1 MGRVAYKETMRRAIR
16 TYGEDAQK
24 AVAIEEMAELQKEI
38 CKDLRGGGHPDHI
51 AEEIADVEIMLEQ
64 LKIMYE
70 CQTDVQQWI
79 YRKLQRLKER
89 MDKEQAAREG
99 MT

>member
-1 MGRVAYKETMRRAIR
+1 MGRAAYKETIRRAIR
-16 TYGEDAQK
+16 TYGQDAQK
-24 AVAIEEMAELQKEI
+24 VVAIEEMAELQKEI
-38 CKDLRGGGHPDHI
+38 FKDLQHSSSYDHI

-79 YRKLQRLKER
+79 YRKLHRLKER
-89 MDKEQAAREG
+89 MDREE
-99 MT
+99 MA

>member
-38 CKDLRGGGHPDHI
+38 CKDLRHSSSYDHI

-89 MDKEQAAREG
+89 MDREQAAREG
-99 MT
+99 MA

>member
-1 MGRVAYKETMRRAIR
+1 MGRVAYKETIRRAIR

-24 AVAIEEMAELQKEI
+24 VVAIEEMAELQKEI
-38 CKDLRGGGHPDHI
+38 FKDLRHGGSYDHI
-51 AEEIADVEIMLEQ
+51 AEEIADVEIILEQ

-99 MT
+99 MA